1 MVLVNTFFGGKKNSI
16 FFTES
21 GPVTPPKMRF
31 IALESWEMFYLL
43 HFQFLKN
50 TERN

>member
-1 MVLVNTFFGGKKNSI
+1 MVLVDTFFGGKKISV
-16 FFTES
+16 FFTDS

-31 IALESWEMFYLL
+31 IAFQSWGMFYLL
-43 HFQFLKN
+43 LFQFLKN